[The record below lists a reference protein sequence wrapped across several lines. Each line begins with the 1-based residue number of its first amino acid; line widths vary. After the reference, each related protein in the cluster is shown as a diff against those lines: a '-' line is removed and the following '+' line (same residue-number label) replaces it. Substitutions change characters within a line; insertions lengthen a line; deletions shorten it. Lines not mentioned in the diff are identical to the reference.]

1 MRFWAILIWF
11 LILISSMCFAV
22 MPPGYYKKQINHSQ
36 IKAEAKIL
44 QVKIIEKTEYK
55 ITKEITFEL
64 IKCDGKKI
72 PSKQFKGWCYSATDK
87 LLVGGEIYYYPKV
100 GKRVYVTL
108 ATKGGKV
115 TSMKTLKTNIQ
126 KEIMNAIVII
136 ATKSEKEG
144 LAKIENLIKKD
155 PKEFKNS
162 YHRLFLDPSKSK
174 YVDVLKQGYNRFI
187 DLMVFKELA
196 KSGVID
202 RYMQD
207 SAITYIFFSSY
218 KNFPNK
224 HLPFMEL
231 FRTLIQKKPKNNTK
245 ENQEL
250 LAIFETNYL
259 LSRGRDGQAYRT
271 LEEGA
276 PYHSKALKALSYF
289 SSIKNI
295 PIFNDREKIEK
306 IVGIKLKEGQFE
318 HTPEFLF
325 DYEGIKYDMK
335 DFKW

>member
-1 MRFWAILIWF
+1 MKHFIWLF
-11 LILISSMCFAV
+11 LVSSLCFGV
-22 MPPGYYKKQINHSQ
+22 MPPKYYEEMIAESQ
-36 IKAEAKIL
+36 IKAEAEIL
-44 QVKIIEKTEYK
+44 HVKVTDKTEYK
-55 ITKEITFEL
+55 IQKEITFKL
-64 IKCDGKKI
+64 IRSDGKVT
-72 PSKQFKGWCYSATDK
+72 PNEQFKGWCYSATNK
-87 LLVGGEIYYYPKV
+87 PLLGGEVYYYPKA
-100 GKRVYVTL
+100 GERVYVTL

-115 TSMKTLKTNIQ
+115 TSLKTLQVDMQ
-126 KEIMNAIVII
+126 KELMSAIVII
-136 ATKSEKEG
+136 ATKSEKDG
-144 LAKIENLIKKD
+144 LAKIEKLIKKD
-155 PKEFKNS
+155 PREFKNS
-162 YHRLFLDPSKSK
+162 YHKLFLDPSKSK
-174 YVDVLKQGYNRFI
+174 YTTVLKQGYNRFI

-218 KNFPNK
+218 KNFANK

-231 FRTLIQKKPKNNTK
+231 FREVMHKNSLNNTK

-271 LEEGA
+271 LEENA

-289 SSIKNI
+289 SSIKNL
-295 PIFNDREKIEK
+295 PIFKDREKVEK
-306 IVGIKLKEGQFE
+306 IVGIRLKAPQFE
-318 HTPEFLF
+318 HTPSFLF
-325 DYEGIKYDMK
+325 DFDGKKYEMK

>member
-1 MRFWAILIWF
+1 MIDE
-11 LILISSMCFAV
+11 
-22 MPPGYYKKQINHSQ
+22 SQ
-36 IKAEAKIL
+36 IKAEAQIL
-44 QVKIIEKTEYK
+44 HVKVVDKTEYK
-55 ITKEITFEL
+55 IQKEITFRL
-64 IKCDGKKI
+64 IKSDGKVK
-72 PSKQFKGWCYSATDK
+72 PKEQFKGWCYSATDK
-87 LLVGGEIYYYPKV
+87 PLVGGEIYYYPKV
-100 GKRVYVTL
+100 GQRVYVTL

-115 TSMKTLKTNIQ
+115 TSLKTLHVDMQ
-126 KEIMNAIVII
+126 KELMSAIVVI

-144 LAKIENLIKKD
+144 LAQIENLIKKD

-174 YVDVLKQGYNRFI
+174 YTSVLKQGYNRFI

-196 KSGVID
+196 KIGGID

-218 KNFPNK
+218 KNFANK

-231 FRTLIQKKPKNNTK
+231 FRKVMHKNSLSNTK

-250 LAIFETNYL
+250 LAIFEANYL

-271 LEEGA
+271 LKENA

-289 SSIKNI
+289 SSIKNV
-295 PIFNDREKIEK
+295 PIFNDRDKIEK
-306 IVGIKLKEGQFE
+306 IIGIKLKEGQFE

-325 DYEGIKYDMK
+325 DFDGKKYEMK
-335 DFKW
+335 DFRW